1 MSKLIAP
8 PHSRIEI
15 MGYAEFVRKQLN
27 IHNKYYIPILNI
39 AENVIWQTDDSFIFQ
54 ICEISEMPGE
64 YANYCPESNTLNVR
78 RDVYEDAYYGNPR
91 HRYTIAHE
99 LGHYFMHD
107 DITKFSRC
115 GDNIEIPAY
124 RDPEWQAN
132 VFASAFMMDKKLIRG
147 MTPEEVAR
155 KCGTSVKSAEI
166 ALKYSKRDQQYN

>member
-1 MSKLIAP
+1 MKF
-8 PHSRIEI
+8 
-15 MGYAEFVRKQLN
+15 AESVRKHLKIQ
-27 IHNKYYIPILNI
+27 NKYYIPILNI

-54 ICEISEMPGE
+54 VCEIHEMPSE
-64 YANYCPESNTLNVR
+64 YANYSPENNTLNVR
-78 RDVYEDAYYGNPR
+78 RDVYEAAYYGNPR

-115 GDNIEIPAY
+115 SDSIIIPKY

-147 MTPEEVAR
+147 MTPKEVAS
-155 KCGTSVKSAEI
+155 KCGTSIKSAEI
-166 ALKYSKRDQQYN
+166 ALEYSKRDQLYN